1 MLLVIGAIQAW
12 DILDKRGAT
21 VAVVAWA
28 LVIVAGAYLC
38 FVTTWWSGRFDRL
51 HASLT
56 TVKDASKTS
65 EDGLRKQ
72 LSAKD
77 ANYAQEMAT
86 VRDQFARDLRE
97 HRRTV
102 IHAATWGADGL
113 RHMYSRDITTN
124 LNFLLDRHERQN
136 HDVAANDEFLGDGGY
151 PEMKEKLLWV
161 KFSCPCSAI
170 PVEHTFKYGEVIDL
184 KPFCKHA

>member
-1 MLLVIGAIQAW
+1 MLLVGAIGAW
-12 DILDKRGAT
+12 DILDKRGTTMAF
-21 VAVVAWA
+21 VAWVLLILA
-28 LVIVAGAYLC
+28 AIYLF
-38 FVTTWWSGRFDRL
+38 FVTNRWSERFDRL
-51 HASLT
+51 DASLT
-56 TVKDASKTS
+56 TLKDASRTS

-72 LSAKD
+72 LSEKD
-77 ANYAQEMAT
+77 ATHAQEMT
-86 VRDQFARDLRE
+86 TLRDQFARGLYE

-102 IHAATWGADGL
+102 IHVAMWGADGL
-113 RHMYSRDITTN
+113 RHMYSRDITTILN
-124 LNFLLDRHERQN
+124 LLLDRHGKQN
-136 HDVAANDEFLGDGGY
+136 LEVIANDEFLGDGGY